1 MPDSIYV
8 SLKDH
13 AERLWPRQF
22 LPTPPTEILESTWF
36 EPLRIVFDPIAKLR
50 TAVLLTQSVEL
61 PIPGFSEISLVLGAS
76 GENTT
81 FLLEVEL
88 EPILKGKLSLPAAI
102 RVRGGLLHPV
112 QRRQN
117 NNTGREEFQIDREA
131 DHLDIT
137 IANAVVT
144 LDQEGLFSLTAE
156 TNIQLPLCSVA
167 ETGLV
172 LEAQNLSFNL
182 SPEAPSITLDEA
194 VVILPDDLPLPANS
208 KITLTNARIDPWGF
222 SGEANLDLDLNYNE
236 SSGLVY
242 VTDDP
247 ANPSP
252 KALIFGD
259 LNGGLRHIGITVE
272 QNMITA
278 FELSGS
284 LVVPY
289 FNEAVDVQINIFEG
303 GDVSVTLLG
312 VDEDGITLTR
322 DEILALNLKSLSVS
336 KENDVGKVTVS
347 GSLEPLLM
355 SSDGMQWPK
364 LEVTDLSID
373 SNGKFSI
380 KEAWLD
386 LKEMATLDLF
396 GFHFE
401 LRRIGLGSLLDA
413 GVDRLWIDLSGGLR
427 LIEQIPVGLDVEGFR
442 LTWPQ
447 TLSLPASP
455 DISAIQT
462 AMSQVAVEFAGIDLS
477 FGIPKAIEFEG
488 RIRFF
493 KKPELVG
500 FAGDVALRVPASGF
514 AAEAGLM
521 VGLSFD
527 PVYPFLYVYFGVEL
541 PAGIPLGQSGLAL
554 KGALGMFG
562 LNVVPKK
569 QPDQNWYYDWYKPE
583 PKGAHPTDK
592 WEPHESA
599 LALGVGITIT
609 TADGHVKG
617 TRGLLV
623 LSIPGPVLIIE
634 GRALILGGLTPNAE
648 PPLRALA
655 VFDGGAGTVQFNI
668 EAEAT
673 LVKDMFEA
681 YGMLEAFFDFNDIT
695 NWHLYLGQNT
705 PRSRRIRASILKLGG
720 SFLFDAD
727 AYLMMDMVGAGTVR
741 SRLGASITFEPK
753 IPPID
758 PVEIEFAATLEG
770 NGVLTARP
778 EQFSGEL
785 ELSAHIKLSA
795 FGQSMRL
802 SADALFLT
810 EGVQPLKVGAHV
822 HVEAELP
829 DPLDPL
835 ETTLEFEWESLEK
848 PAFESPLSEID
859 VSSRLSPSRVAT
871 EINQEPSFKILKWF
885 SESGKTKAEQ
895 SPLVPADSQPIV
907 GFKKAM
913 NTEISS
919 IARNPT
925 GEEFHYDVGHFQFI
939 PSLARIKLFE
949 HVKGKPWSEDEDFT
963 FDWNLVAST
972 DENDFR
978 PLPAVWLAE
987 SDPDRPEPSPRRIQ
1001 FWTDNPLSTTARAL
1015 PRGSDQL
1022 LGAIAAGGSLAE
1034 RQVEDSPDLMKCIQ
1048 TPPEPVCVDFEPAEQ
1063 VVIDAGEI
1071 WEYQGLV
1078 FESTRHPFE
1087 IKTEQVVNLNLSEV
1101 GSPVVRSGILS
1112 ALLQFVRWLFGWL
1125 FSSRLV
1131 RRIFPNDR
1139 NLPGFNSDHPTS
1151 TQTHTCLFANGS
1163 LNIKFRSRV
1172 REVRIT
1178 LCHASGIK
1186 DDELHAGLS
1195 PRQRIRSLEESRK
1208 ASGDPKEPVPLR
1220 DWNICRVDVP
1230 FESRVDDDEW
1240 IIESGTGFDC
1250 LHMKDMGR
1258 FAIRKI
1264 CYLTVAEI
1272 ERSERAE
1279 QECVRNL
1286 SPTDGEFALHPGA
1299 YYRLEIETEVEG
1311 KLEEN
1316 FNFRGDALG
1325 TMLAAAYQS
1334 LIGSLTGTE
1343 PFHEVCFFQ
1352 TEGPPTNLRPYVK
1365 WSYPEHQS
1373 ERFFYGD
1380 HLKVRFL
1387 RSNVERMFGSPFA
1400 IKLQIRDTQGNP
1412 VAGCV
1417 TTWGSAG
1424 SATLFTEERVW
1435 KDHRPRDWAPAPNPL
1450 DNILKATV
1458 TPVSNGLN
1466 LLPRTRYTLEVV
1478 RQPGDLDTTS
1488 FWYFIVDYGNSDRR
1502 VTNVVSASGPDVAVY
1517 YQVRAAL
1524 GGFQGRLQGVHGPSP
1539 EMRFANFEEANDHR
1553 NDRWSSAPAIQLAD
1567 PLTAVLYSSTFVT
1580 SAFSSFEELVRSYR
1594 GSPGQISTQDDP
1606 QITAARNNLR
1616 QSTKRLAIARQG
1628 WEHAQVDY
1636 RFAELKDGKDGLE
1649 AARLE
1654 HREAAALHDEQ
1665 FRILADN
1672 LGDLFF
1678 QPLAKHLELYLVRSK
1693 TTAGLICLWL
1703 RSPESLDVRLPVF
1716 QSVSSNQIVD
1726 YVGRT
1731 ELSLAFVPTLFGSKS
1746 SSLHTLILPN
1756 ADGTQV
1762 LIFPQNQPWTQG
1774 KYTLKFHYHRNHGD
1788 EASSMNHRYDRPV
1801 ESSVASPGN
1810 RTSVIRWSVR

>member
-1 MPDSIYV
+1 MKVPLTRLIPVNVLPEPVRSLFEAVEIVDFTVDLGDGFTDASVIIQPSGDDPRIEIGGPEGCALVFRELATLNIHVEGALEISIGLAELTIELPSFLRPAREENGRWVPIADQRQTVTLRSAQGGLRLRWHSEEGYGFVWPADAAGVPDIPVFSLSETMLGETRIVISADAIDIRPDPDNFALSFIEAAVILPEEFPSTPNLIFRNCRIDSHGFTGIAEASWNDGSAVGQLFGYPDGQLNSVLVEFKDSLLIGAEIEGKLVIPYFSKSVDVSIALKEGGHYLVTLRATDPV
-8 SLKDH
+8 SLKR
-13 AERLWPRQF
+13 EGL
-22 LPTPPTEILESTWF
+22 
-36 EPLRIVFDPIAKLR
+36 
-50 TAVLLTQSVEL
+50 VEL
-61 PIPGFSEISLVLGAS
+61 QLSSLTLGADPGIVQMKMS
-76 GENTT
+76 G
-81 FLLEVEL
+81 
-88 EPILKGKLSLPAAI
+88 A
-102 RVRGGLLHPV
+102 
-112 QRRQN
+112 
-117 NNTGREEFQIDREA
+117 
-131 DHLDIT
+131 
-137 IANAVVT
+137 
-144 LDQEGLFSLTAE
+144 
-156 TNIQLPLCSVA
+156 
-167 ETGLV
+167 
-172 LEAQNLSFNL
+172 
-182 SPEAPSITLDEA
+182 
-194 VVILPDDLPLPANS
+194 
-208 KITLTNARIDPWGF
+208 
-222 SGEANLDLDLNYNE
+222 
-236 SSGLVY
+236 
-242 VTDDP
+242 
-247 ANPSP
+247 
-252 KALIFGD
+252 
-259 LNGGLRHIGITVE
+259 
-272 QNMITA
+272 
-278 FELSGS
+278 
-284 LVVPY
+284 
-289 FNEAVDVQINIFEG
+289 
-303 GDVSVTLLG
+303 
-312 VDEDGITLTR
+312 
-322 DEILALNLKSLSVS
+322 
-336 KENDVGKVTVS
+336 
-347 GSLEPLLM
+347 LEPLLM
-355 SSDGMQWPK
+355 SSDGMQWPR

-413 GVDRLWIDLSGGLR
+413 GGVRLWIDLSGGLR

-455 DISAIQT
+455 EISDIQT

-477 FGIPKAIEFEG
+477 FGIPKAVEFEG

-569 QPDQNWYYDWYKPE
+569 LPDQNWYYDWYKPT
-583 PKGAHPTDK
+583 PTGAHPTDK

-623 LSIPGPVLIIE
+623 LSIPGPALIIE
-634 GRALILGGLTPNAE
+634 GRAMILSGLTPNAE
-648 PPLRALA
+648 PPFRALA
-655 VFDGGAGTVQFNI
+655 VFDGGAGTVQFNV

-695 NWHLYLGQNT
+695 NWHLYLGQKT

-727 AYLMMDMVGAGTVR
+727 AYLMMDMVGVGTLR

-753 IPPID
+753 IPPVD

-770 NGVLTARP
+770 DGVLTARP

-810 EGVQPLKVGAHV
+810 EGVQPLKVGANV

-835 ETTLEFEWESLEK
+835 ETTLELQWESLEQ

-871 EINQEPSFKILKWF
+871 EINQEPSFKIRTF
-885 SESGKTKAEQ
+885 GFPESGRALAEE

-907 GFKKAM
+907 GFRKAM

-919 IARNPT
+919 IAGNPT
-925 GEEFHYDVGHFQFI
+925 GEKFHYDVGHFQFI
-939 PSLARIKLFE
+939 PKLVRIRLYE
-949 HVKGKPWSEDEDFT
+949 HVKGDPWHGT
-963 FDWNLVAST
+963 FLSDWRLPIAST

-987 SDPDRPEPSPRRIQ
+987 PDPDSPQQPSPRRIQ

-1015 PRGSDQL
+1015 PGGSAQFLD
-1022 LGAIAAGGSLAE
+1022 AIAAGESLPE
-1034 RQVEDSPDLMKCIQ
+1034 RQLDDSPDLMKCIH
-1048 TPPEPVCVDFEPAEQ
+1048 TPPEPVCVDFESAEQ
-1063 VVIDAGEI
+1063 VVIDAGES
-1071 WEYQGLV
+1071 WEYEDLV
-1078 FESTRHPFE
+1078 FESTKHPIE
-1087 IKTEQVVNLNLSEV
+1087 VKTEEVVNLNWSEV
-1101 GSPVVRSGILS
+1101 GSPVVRSGIFS
-1112 ALLQFVRWLFGWL
+1112 ALLRFVRWLFGWL
-1125 FSSRLV
+1125 SRLLFV
-1131 RRIFPNDR
+1131 RRIFPNNR
-1139 NLPGFNSDHPTS
+1139 NLPGSNSENS
-1151 TQTHTCLFANGS
+1151 TPSQTHACLFANGS
-1163 LNIKFRSRV
+1163 LNISFRNRV

-1178 LCHASGIK
+1178 LCHASEIK
-1186 DDELHAGLS
+1186 DDQLHAGLS
-1195 PRQRIRSLEESRK
+1195 PQQRIRTLEESRK
-1208 ASGDPKEPVPLR
+1208 ASGDRKQPVPLK

-1240 IIESGTGFDC
+1240 LIESDTDFDC
-1250 LHMKDMGR
+1250 LHMNDLGR

-1279 QECVRNL
+1279 QECGNNASLPV
-1286 SPTDGEFALHPGA
+1286 GELALQPGA
-1299 YYRLEIETEVEG
+1299 YYRLEVETEVEG

-1316 FNFRGDALG
+1316 FNFGGGALG
-1325 TMLAAAYQS
+1325 TMLAAAYES
-1334 LIGSLTGTE
+1334 IIGDLTRTE
-1343 PFHEVCFFQ
+1343 PFREVCFFQ

-1365 WSYPEHQS
+1365 WSYPEHQA

-1380 HLKVRFL
+1380 HLKIRFL
-1387 RSNVERMFGSPFA
+1387 RSNVKQMFASPFE
-1400 IKLQIRDTQGNP
+1400 IKLQIKDTQGNP
-1412 VAGCV
+1412 VAGCT
-1417 TTWGSAG
+1417 TTWDQAG
-1424 SATLFTEERVW
+1424 SATLFTEESVW
-1435 KDHRPRDWAPAPNPL
+1435 QDYRPALDWAAAPPPL
-1450 DNILKATV
+1450 DDILKATV

-1478 RQPGDLDTTS
+1478 RQPSDLETTS
-1488 FWYFIVDYGNSDRR
+1488 FWYFVVDYGNNDRR
-1502 VTNVVSASGPDVAVY
+1502 ATNVVSASGPDVAVY
-1517 YQVRAAL
+1517 YQVRATL
-1524 GGFQGRLQGVHGPSP
+1524 GGFQGRLQGIHGPSP
-1539 EMRFANFEEANDHR
+1539 EMRFANFNEANNHR
-1553 NDRWSSAPAIQLAD
+1553 NARWASAPAIQLAD

-1580 SAFSSFEELVRSYR
+1580 SAFRSFESLVQSY
-1594 GSPGQISTQDDP
+1594 PGTPRLIITQADP
-1606 QITAARNNLR
+1606 QITAARKDLR
-1616 QSTKRLAIARQG
+1616 QSTKRLAIARQA

-1636 RFAELKDGKDGLE
+1636 RFAELKEAKNGLE

-1665 FRILADN
+1665 FRILADKV
-1672 LGDLFF
+1672 GDLFF
-1678 QPLAKHLELYLVRSK
+1678 QPLAEHLELYLVRSK
-1693 TTAGLICLWL
+1693 TNAGLICLWL
-1703 RSPESLDVRLPVF
+1703 RSPESLDFRLPVL
-1716 QSVSSNQIVD
+1716 QNVSSNQIVD
-1726 YVGRT
+1726 HVGRT
-1731 ELSLAFVPTLFGSKS
+1731 EFSLDFVSTLFSNKS
-1746 SSLHTLILPN
+1746 SSLQISVLPN

-1762 LIFPQNQPWTQG
+1762 LIFPQNQPWPQG
-1774 KYTLKFHYHRNHGD
+1774 KYTLKFHYHRNYGD
-1788 EASSMNHRYDRPV
+1788 ETSSIDHRYDRPV
-1801 ESSVASPGN
+1801 ESSELSPGT
-1810 RTSVIRWSVR
+1810 RKSVIKWSWK